1 MNSSTRTH
9 EGRTALVT
17 GAGQGIGQAIA
28 IALARRGARVIATDL
43 TAPDATV
50 SKIGSNAFALQ
61 LDVTQEDDWRAASL
75 QSREIGD
82 VDIVVNNAGYFPHRL
97 IDELDLPTW
106 RRTMATNLDSH
117 FLSVKYFLPA
127 MRKKKWGRFVGIS
140 SNMVGLAIPGMSHYI
155 ASKMAIIGFM
165 RGLANDV
172 ASDGI
177 TANALLPGLINTLA
191 TAPQSEE
198 QKRSTWEQQAIKR
211 LGEPE
216 DITGAVLFLTGDDAA
231 FMTGQ
236 AMVVDGGQYRVG

>member
-1 MNSSTRTH
+1 MNSSAQTH
-9 EGRTALVT
+9 EGRIALVT

-28 IALARRGARVIATDL
+28 VALAKRGARVIATDL
-43 TAPDATV
+43 SPPDATV
-50 SKIGSNAFALQ
+50 GKIGSNAFALP
-61 LDVTQEDDWRAASL
+61 LDVTQEEDWRSVFL

-97 IDELDLPTW
+97 IDELDLATW

-127 MRKKKWGRFVGIS
+127 MRAKKWGRFVGIS
-140 SNMVGLAIPGMSHYI
+140 SNMVGLAISGMSHYI

-172 ASDGI
+172 ASEGI
-177 TANALLPGLINTLA
+177 TANALLPGLINTQA
-191 TAPQSEE
+191 TASQSDE

-216 DITGAVLFLTGDDAA
+216 DITGAVLFLTSDDAA

-236 AMVVDGGQYRVG
+236 VMVVDGGQYRVG